1 MLGGF
6 PCPCYLQE
14 TRQALAA
21 AQMENGKL
29 NQQLGVLRQQLQQTA
44 EAGSGSAGAASSKE
58 LEAARAQA
66 GQMSAQVRV
75 LCVLLQP
82 TTLGLLP
89 VSPGGCHGCVLG

>member
-44 EAGSGSAGAASSKE
+44 EAGSGSAGAVSSKE

-89 VSPGGCHGCVLG
+89 VSPG